1 MGFTVEDM
9 LLVSKQRYQMQL
21 VAGHE
26 GWSNSISWLLMIEDV
41 TIIHN
46 FSGKELAV
54 TTGLGFQTE
63 ESLLSLLNLLQ
74 EHNASG
80 LVINTGYYIMD
91 LPESVLKY
99 CDETGF
105 PLLTVP
111 WDVYLADM
119 IKDLS
124 IRVFLQSSTDE
135 QISQALIRAIEH
147 PDETSSYLN
156 DLLPHFDTDGT
167 FQVILIAADGIDSMD
182 TVERRRIA
190 YRMQLYLTNLTHN
203 GNFFYYDSSFV
214 VVMNAVDDDQARHIV
229 DSFHQR
235 MLLKM
240 PGFSFRIGISDQ
252 IVDISRL
259 QTAYLRAKAAAR
271 MAKDQGRTLQYFS
284 RMGMYQILYM
294 VPDRALLRDF
304 CTSRLAPLIRHDS
317 EHHTNYV
324 ETLEL
329 FFETGGSIQA
339 MSSQMYVHRNT
350 IQYRMNNI
358 KQLLDNSL
366 ESNEDRMLY
375 MIACMI
381 VHMEM

>member
-366 ESNEDRMLY
+366 ESTEDRMLY

>member
-1 MGFTVEDM
+1 
-9 LLVSKQRYQMQL
+9 MQL

-366 ESNEDRMLY
+366 ESTEDRMLY